1 MIISTMR
8 QHHRVRVGLPNP
20 RHRIGTDR
28 PDGRYVGSFDGN
40 DEKNCPGADVE
51 RAGGR
56 LCRDWLGWPSLSDR
70 CGRGIS
76 SVGGSSGTGP
86 TSRQLQEK
94 VGGVAPAGLF
104 SLGDSRNWR
113 CIGFRIREPGAG
125 IADVC
130 FTPARAGYSR
140 STARVGGTEGKGH
153 PDGPVARPAGAGS
166 RLRPKL
172 FSNCL
177 AQTFGDPTALWCSRG
192 H

>member
-56 LCRDWLGWPSLSDR
+56 LCRDWLGWPGLSDR

-104 SLGDSRNWR
+104 SLGDRATGGVSDSEHTRR
-113 CIGFRIREPGAG
+113 RLGAIVLKNSK
-125 IADVC
+125 IAGLRMAISAA
-130 FTPARAGYSR
+130 AR
-140 STARVGGTEGKGH
+140 
-153 PDGPVARPAGAGS
+153 
-166 RLRPKL
+166 L
-172 FSNCL
+172 
-177 AQTFGDPTALWCSRG
+177 
-192 H
+192 